1 MALTIESS
9 EAERLARELA
19 ERTGESVADAVTAA
33 LRAELARKSP
43 PNGEPRA
50 ERPGAPDASEI
61 LYASALRIAQMP
73 ELDSRSADEIIG
85 YDADGLPA

>member
-1 MALTIESS
+1 MALTIESP

-43 PNGEPRA
+43 PPTGR
-50 ERPGAPDASEI
+50 RASEI
-61 LYASALRIAQMP
+61 MHEAALRIAQLRI
-73 ELDSRSADEIIG
+73 LDTRTADEILG
-85 YDADGLPA
+85 WDENGLPT